1 MFRIDK
7 DLADKFVFRRDK
19 KLWCYYSKEINPDEI
34 MKVLTETSYFL
45 NIPKDNILR
54 DSRNLLAL
62 YKFSINTG
70 LINRTPTVG
79 YCSGRIYPTCVF
91 RAINRTATVEK
102 KEFILKKFSNK
113 TPSEWLKYGLRT
125 SKAIRGWKKA
135 YEFLRRNINTPQPFL
150 LLEKRL
156 AGFLIYSCLL
166 VEKIND
172 FVPLRETLTKYRKDT
187 NGILQGEKKIFLTK
201 LAKYVSDMHNSG
213 IVHRD
218 LSGGNV
224 LIQNAYD
231 LDKIKFT
238 VIDINRARIKKILSI
253 NDRMKDLE
261 RIRIEPDDRL
271 FFFQNYCDSNEMFE
285 RYKAMYLMRLEQY
298 RYKRKHKPFMKKLF
312 GKLFE

>member
-7 DLADKFVFRRDK
+7 DLTDKFVFHRDK
-19 KLWCYYSKEINPDEI
+19 NLWCYYSREINPDEI
-34 MKVLTETSYFL
+34 MKALTETSYFL

-54 DSRNLLAL
+54 DSRNLLAH

-70 LINRTPTVG
+70 SINRTPT
-79 YCSGRIYPTCVF
+79 F
-91 RAINRTATVEK
+91 EK

-113 TPSEWLKYGLRT
+113 SLSEWLKYGLRM
-125 SKAIRGWKKA
+125 SKAVRGWKKA
-135 YEFLRRNINTPQPFL
+135 FEFLRRRVDTPQPFL
-150 LLEKRL
+150 LLEKRWTV
-156 AGFLIYSCLL
+156 FLIYSCLL

-172 FVPLRETLTKYRKDT
+172 FVPLRELLTKYRKDT

-218 LSGGNV
+218 LSGGNI
-224 LIQNAYD
+224 LIQNIHD

-271 FFFQNYCDSNEMFE
+271 FFFQNYCDNNEMFE
-285 RYKAMYLMRLEQY
+285 RYKDLYLKRVEQY
-298 RYKRKHKPFMKKLF
+298 RYKRKHKPFIKKLF
-312 GKLFE
+312 GQLFE

>member
-7 DLADKFVFRRDK
+7 DLTDKFVFYGDK
-19 KLWCYYSKEINPDEI
+19 NLWCYYSREINPDEI
-34 MKVLTETSYFL
+34 KKVFAETSFFL

-54 DSRNLLAL
+54 DSRNLLAH

-70 LINRTPTVG
+70 SINRTPA
-79 YCSGRIYPTCVF
+79 F
-91 RAINRTATVEK
+91 EK

-113 TPSEWLKYGLRT
+113 SLSEWLKYGLRT
-125 SKAIRGWKKA
+125 SKAVRGWKKA
-135 YEFLRRNINTPQPFL
+135 YELIRRSIDTPQPFL
-150 LLEKRL
+150 LLEKRW

-172 FVPLRETLTKYRKDT
+172 FVPLRELLTKYRKDT

-218 LSGGNV
+218 LSGGNI
-224 LIQNAYD
+224 LIQNIHD

-271 FFFQNYCDSNEMFE
+271 FFFQNYCDNNEMFE
-285 RYKAMYLMRLEQY
+285 RYKALYLKRVEQY
-298 RYKRKHKPFMKKLF
+298 RYKRKHKPFIKKLF